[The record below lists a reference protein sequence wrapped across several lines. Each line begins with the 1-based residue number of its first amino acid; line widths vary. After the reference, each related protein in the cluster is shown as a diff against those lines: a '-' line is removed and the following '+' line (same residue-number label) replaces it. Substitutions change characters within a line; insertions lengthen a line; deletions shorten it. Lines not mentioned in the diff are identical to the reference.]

1 MRWTRCEA
9 FSLFFVTKRAVT
21 IEFVL
26 WVPIFVGLFVF
37 RPSHIMKDRVN
48 SGGPRDGCY
57 R

>member
-1 MRWTRCEA
+1 MRSVFTFLRDEKG
-9 FSLFFVTKRAVT
+9 VVT

-48 SGGPRDGCY
+48 SGGGG
-57 R
+57 